1 MPERVLDR
9 LRWLGHDC
17 FLYEG
22 PPVVYFDPY
31 EVHVVEPADIILV
44 SHEHFDHCSPADIQK
59 VWRGRE
65 GTAIVTDQS
74 AARKLGE
81 PLIALNPGEQTTV
94 GETLIEAVPA
104 YNLNKS
110 FHPQRAGHLGFIVT
124 LEGLRVYHAG
134 DTDFIPEMRDF
145 EVDIALL
152 PVSGTYV
159 MDAGEAAQAALALG
173 PRVAIPMHYGA
184 IVGSHE
190 DAEKFRSLLAGKIRV
205 EILTKG

>member
-1 MPERVLDR
+1 MPQRVLDR

-31 EVHVVEPADIILV
+31 ELHVVEPADIILV
-44 SHEHFDHCSPADIQK
+44 SHDHFDHCSPADINK
-59 VWRGRE
+59 VWRE

-74 AARKLGE
+74 AARKLAE
-81 PLIALNPGEQTTV
+81 PTIPLEPGEQTTI
-94 GETLIEAVPA
+94 GQTLIEAVPA

-110 FHPQRAGHLGFIVT
+110 FHPQRAGHLGYIVT

-134 DTDFIPEMRDF
+134 DTDFIPEMRDLK
-145 EVDIALL
+145 VDIALL

-159 MDAGEAAQAALALG
+159 MDAEEAAEAALALR
-173 PRVAIPMHYGA
+173 PQVAIPMHYGA
-184 IVGSHE
+184 IVGGPD
-190 DAEKFRSLLAGKIRV
+190 DAERFRTLLAGKLRV
-205 EILTKG
+205 EILAKG